1 MGSTL
6 GDMSKKAK
14 GPGAVSVES
23 LKAQLEA
30 LIGEGAK
37 VVLDGN
43 GRMAMAEKQ
52 NLSHLDVF
60 FVLWCFF
67 VEENHNGLVERDGF
81 HIFFWSPKT

>member
-37 VVLDGN
+37 VVFGWQWPHGN
-43 GRMAMAEKQ
+43 G
-52 NLSHLDVF
+52 
-60 FVLWCFF
+60 
-67 VEENHNGLVERDGF
+67 
-81 HIFFWSPKT
+81 